1 MDSSL
6 ALTGALPALAAM
18 WYFDQIDAKRPEP
31 RWTLRKVAIAGAL
44 STVPCVIAAL
54 MLMPFAPPLLTYE
67 RALFESF
74 VVAAGVEELAKLFV
88 VYWLVWH
95 RPEFDE
101 RLDGIVYAA
110 RAGLGFALVENV
122 LYLLAAKNLAGFAL
136 TYGLRALFAVP
147 GHAIWA
153 GIMGYYAAKRR
164 FDRTGPGL
172 VGGYAIAVLLHG
184 TYDAAIF
191 LGPPLYMRGFDTL
204 PYLLWALIPIIIIGG
219 GLTLR
224 GMARRAL
231 LADDAAEARTRQPEI
246 HIY

>member
-18 WYFDQIDAKRPEP
+18 WYFDQLDAKRPEP

-44 STVPCVIAAL
+44 STVPCVIVAY
-54 MLMPFAPPLLTYE
+54 MLMPFAPPLFTYQ
-67 RALFESF
+67 RALFDSF

-110 RAGLGFALVENV
+110 RAGLGFALVENM
-122 LYLLAAKNLAGFAL
+122 LYLLAAENLANFAI
-136 TYGLRALFAVP
+136 TYGLRAVFAVP

-153 GIMGYYAAKRR
+153 GIMGYYAARRR
-164 FDRTGPGL
+164 FDGTGPGL
-172 VGGYAIAVLLHG
+172 LGGYAIAVLLHG

-191 LGPPLYMRGFDTL
+191 LGPPLYLSGFYTL
-204 PYLLWALIPIIIIGG
+204 PYLLWTLIPIIIIGG
-219 GLTLR
+219 GLALR
-224 GMARRAL
+224 RMARKAL
-231 LADDAAEARTRQPEI
+231 LADDAAEARMRQLEI
-246 HIY
+246 PVY